1 MGELGIDNRGIGSGR
16 GRKASD
22 RPAAELRPPENNRE
36 IVARALRTELGE
48 RLSIDPTLLSGLD
61 AEAGALV
68 LSRLNLI
75 DRMLGLLPPMP
86 ESERP
91 GVDPAE
97 LEIVASTLRDEL
109 AEELQLPA
117 HKFQELSAEGAAR
130 TLTELR
136 ARKRRLRERGSE
148 DQGAPPPAPVEDSR
162 GAVGQAIRESLASE
176 LGVSAGSLVGLSPDL
191 VARTLSHLIETRR
204 RAQRRVDQMEAGS
217 TPPEEAEFRDRRDVV
232 GRVIRDGLADRL
244 DIPPQTVGGLSPMA
258 GAVLLTR
265 LAALRGELKRAQ
277 NQLSVD
283 EMTGAL
289 RRAAGEEAI
298 TREIER
304 ARRLSHRQLVLVFID
319 VDELKL
325 VNDTIGHAAGDELLR
340 SFVEVLRARLRSYDL
355 VVRWGGDEFV
365 CVLPQADRTTSARV
379 FSEVADAFARRTGG
393 RTFSIGF
400 ATLEEGDTTADIV
413 ARADD
418 DLYQHKRLRD
428 RDHTSGPEVE
438 SDGQPEASPSG
449 AS

>member
-1 MGELGIDNRGIGSGR
+1 LGIDNRGIGGSR
-16 GRKASD
+16 GPNAPD
-22 RPAAELRPPENNRE
+22 RPTAELRPPENNRE

-48 RLSIDPTLLSGLD
+48 RLNIDPTLLSGLD

-136 ARKRRLRERGSE
+136 ARKRRLRERGAE
-148 DQGAPPPAPVEDSR
+148 EPVAPPPPVEDSR

-176 LGVSAGSLVGLSPDL
+176 LGVSPGSLVGLSPDL

-204 RAQRRVDQMEAGS
+204 RAQRRVEQLESGG
-217 TPPEEAEFRDRRDVV
+217 TPAEDTDFRDRRDIV

-244 DIPPQTVGGLSPMA
+244 DIPPQTVGGISPMA

-265 LAALRGELKRAQ
+265 LAALRSELKKAQ
-277 NQLSVD
+277 DQLSVD

-400 ATLEEGDTTADIV
+400 ATMEEGDTTADIV
-413 ARADD
+413 GRADD

-428 RDHTSGPEVE
+428 REPGNGTDADR
-438 SDGQPEASPSG
+438 DGEPEASPSG
-449 AS
+449 AV

>member
-1 MGELGIDNRGIGSGR
+1 M
-16 GRKASD
+16 
-22 RPAAELRPPENNRE
+22 
-36 IVARALRTELGE
+36 ARALRIELGE
-48 RLSIDPTLLSGLD
+48 RLTIDPTLLSGLD
-61 AEAGALV
+61 AEAGSLI
-68 LSRLNLI
+68 LSQLNKI
-75 DRMLGLLPPMP
+75 DRMLGLLPPMA
-86 ESERP
+86 EAERP

-109 AEELQLPA
+109 ADELQLPA

-136 ARKRRLRERGSE
+136 ARKRRLVERRSPE
-148 DQGAPPPAPVEDSR
+148 IAPAQPAPVEDPR
-162 GAVGQAIRESLASE
+162 GAVGHAIREGLASE
-176 LGVSAGSLVGLSPDL
+176 LGVSPGSLVGLSPDL

-204 RAQRRVDQMEAGS
+204 RAQRRVEQMEAGS
-217 TPPEEAEFRDRRDVV
+217 VKEEDTFHDRRDIV

-244 DIPPQTVGGLSPMA
+244 EIPPQMVGGLSPMA

-265 LAALRGELKRAQ
+265 LAALRGELKRVED
-277 NQLSVD
+277 QLSVD

-289 RRAAGEEAI
+289 RRAAGEDAI

-304 ARRLSHRQLVLVFID
+304 ARRLSHRQLVLAFID

-355 VVRWGGDEFV
+355 IVRWGGDEFV
-365 CVLPQADRTTSARV
+365 CVLPQTDRTTSARV
-379 FSEVADAFARRTGG
+379 FAEVADAFARRTGG
-393 RTFSIGF
+393 RSFSIGY

-413 ARADD
+413 GRADD
-418 DLYQHKRLRD
+418 DLYQSKRLRE
-428 RDHTSGPEVE
+428 REQEAGGEA
-438 SDGQPEASPSG
+438 DGKEEPEASPSG
-449 AS
+449 A

>member
-1 MGELGIDNRGIGSGR
+1 
-16 GRKASD
+16 
-22 RPAAELRPPENNRE
+22 
-36 IVARALRTELGE
+36 
-48 RLSIDPTLLSGLD
+48 
-61 AEAGALV
+61 
-68 LSRLNLI
+68 
-75 DRMLGLLPPMP
+75 
-86 ESERP
+86 
-91 GVDPAE
+91 
-97 LEIVASTLRDEL
+97 
-109 AEELQLPA
+109 
-117 HKFQELSAEGAAR
+117 
-130 TLTELR
+130 
-136 ARKRRLRERGSE
+136 
-148 DQGAPPPAPVEDSR
+148 
-162 GAVGQAIRESLASE
+162 
-176 LGVSAGSLVGLSPDL
+176 
-191 VARTLSHLIETRR
+191 
-204 RAQRRVDQMEAGS
+204 
-217 TPPEEAEFRDRRDVV
+217 
-232 GRVIRDGLADRL
+232 
-244 DIPPQTVGGLSPMA
+244 MA

-265 LAALRGELKRAQ
+265 LAALRSELKKAQ
-277 NQLSVD
+277 DQLSVD

-400 ATLEEGDTTADIV
+400 ATMEEGDTTADIV
-413 ARADD
+413 GRADD

-428 RDHTSGPEVE
+428 REPGNGTDADR
-438 SDGQPEASPSG
+438 DGEPEASPSG
-449 AS
+449 AV